1 MQLKERPLIELRF
14 AKVSKPYLIVK
25 QGKIIAIFPIAKRE
39 DHLEIMAKLVR
50 LRDLLCPLGAQE
62 PEKN

>member
-1 MQLKERPLIELRF
+1 VQLKERPLIELRF
-14 AKVSKPYLIVK
+14 TAVTKPCLFFK
-25 QGKIIAIFPIAKRE
+25 QGKIVAVFPIAQRE

-50 LRDLLCPLGAQE
+50 LRDLLCPLWAQE